1 MEATIEQW
9 EENEEV
15 DMGLRGRP
23 PRQNSNSNI
32 STTNSGDIVYS
43 SQSSAESLSA
53 EEEEAEEEEGKGSPR
68 NGFHMVSNKNGGKDM
83 NFVNEFF

>member
-23 PRQNSNSNI
+23 PRQNSNTNI
-32 STTNSGDIVYS
+32 STTNSGDVVYS

-53 EEEEAEEEEGKGSPR
+53 EEEEEGKGSPR
-68 NGFHMVSNKNGGKDM
+68 NGFHTVSNKNGGKDI
-83 NFVNEFF
+83 NFVNGFF

>member
-23 PRQNSNSNI
+23 PRQNSNTNI
-32 STTNSGDIVYS
+32 TTTNSGDVVYS

-53 EEEEAEEEEGKGSPR
+53 EEEEEKEEEGKGRSK
-68 NGFHMVSNKNGGKDM
+68 NGFHMVSNKSGGKDI
-83 NFVNEFF
+83 NFVHGFF

>member
-53 EEEEAEEEEGKGSPR
+53 EEEEAEEEGKGRPR